1 MTITLENSVEE
12 FIANRSA
19 EKSSTADSVLIAVGK
34 RKKTHNISN
43 VPCNGLI
50 QSLLCNI
57 VHVHVHVTKFYG
69 RYIFMEKN
77 VSINGLLMFCSDPKE
92 LECICTQIL
101 Q

>member
-34 RKKTHNISN
+34 RKKNPNISN

-69 RYIFMEKN
+69 CYIFMEKN

>member
-34 RKKTHNISN
+34 RKKNPNISN

-57 VHVHVHVTKFYG
+57 VHVHVTKFYG
-69 RYIFMEKN
+69 HYIFMEKKSLNKWVIN
-77 VSINGLLMFCSDPKE
+77 VL
-92 LECICTQIL
+92 
-101 Q
+101 